1 MDFVTVHTTFSAA
14 EAQLIRSRLE
24 VADFH
29 PNVAN
34 EASVAFAGFSK
45 CTLIHVQ
52 VPAAEAADAREFL
65 AATETSAE

>member
-24 VADFH
+24 VANFH
-29 PNVAN
+29 PNVIN

-45 CTLIHVQ
+45 STLIQVQ
-52 VPAAEAADAREFL
+52 VPTAEAAEAKAFL
-65 AATETSAE
+65 AAPDAPAE